1 MSFKDKTFFGGDE
14 RIRTTESKA
23 NGFTVRPIWPTLEHP
38 QVYINLFISLRP
50 FHGKCSTSRTGFFLE
65 LMIGLEPTTY

>member
-1 MSFKDKTFFGGDE
+1 MELAPRVSQTYLGLRPTTTPWRVFSGPDRLAFGGDE

-38 QVYINLFISLRP
+38 Q
-50 FHGKCSTSRTGFFLE
+50 
-65 LMIGLEPTTY
+65 TYCKLIKLSYYN